1 MLAPLPERLR
11 PKTIAEFV
19 GQQHLIGEGKV
30 LRKLIEAQN
39 IPSMIFW
46 GPPGVGKTSLA
57 RFIAEQVDLP
67 FYQLSAID
75 SGVKEVRRVIEEAN
89 ENGKAI

>member
-30 LRKLIEAQN
+30 LRKLIE
-39 IPSMIFW
+39 S
-46 GPPGVGKTSLA
+46 GKYSLYH
-57 RFIAEQVDLP
+57 L
-67 FYQLSAID
+67 
-75 SGVKEVRRVIEEAN
+75 KEVRRVST
-89 ENGKAI
+89 